1 MARSIAPSAVPAT
14 PDGARVLRASA
25 LLGCA
30 YYGSIGLFNPFA
42 PLWYKSLG
50 LPVVAIGLLVS
61 MQSWTRL
68 FAPYLWG
75 QVADRSG
82 RRVELIRAA
91 ALACWISACGLLLV
105 SPSGAGASVL
115 GLTLVVFLMYFFNA
129 CVTPLNE
136 ALIAH
141 ELAASGGMDPKRYG
155 RVRLWGSVGFLATV
169 VGGGWWFDAAGMA
182 VFPWTIVAGLTT
194 LVIAAWR
201 LPRRAAVQ
209 HDAAAP
215 VSIAATLRRPEV
227 GWFFLGMFFTVLAH
241 TAIYAFYSLYLD
253 RLGYGKGQV
262 GALWAVSVAAEI
274 AWFAFQGRWVRQQ
287 HLHHWLIVAALLAA
301 FRLAGTAGL
310 GASLVAMVLLQ
321 CCHAVTFAAQHTAC
335 IGLIGRYFPGRLQ
348 GRGQALYAVLGYGV
362 SGVLGSLGGAWLA
375 ESHGYAACFWAASAF
390 ALVGAVCHWRCA
402 KRDPLQPA

>member
-1 MARSIAPSAVPAT
+1 MTDSART
-14 PDGARVLRASA
+14 LRASA

-68 FAPYLWG
+68 FAPYVWG
-75 QVADRSG
+75 LVADRTG

-91 ALACWISACGLLLV
+91 ALTCWLCALGLLL
-105 SPSGAGASVL
+105 PPTVL

-169 VGGGWWFDAAGMA
+169 VGGGWWFDWAGMA
-182 VFPWTIVAGLTT
+182 VFPVTIAVGLTAI
-194 LVIAAWR
+194 VIAAWR

-209 HDAAAP
+209 HDADQAP
-215 VSIAATLRRPEV
+215 VSIGATLRRPEV

-253 RLGYGKGQV
+253 RLGYSKGQV

-274 AWFAFQGRWVRQQ
+274 GWFAFQGRWVRHR
-287 HLHHWLIVAALLAA
+287 HLHHWLIAAALLASL
-301 FRLAGTAGL
+301 RMAGTAWL
-310 GASLVAMVLLQ
+310 GASLAAMVLLQ
-321 CCHAVTFAAQHTAC
+321 CLHAVTFAAQHTAC

-375 ESHGYAACFWAASAF
+375 ESHGYAACFQAGAAF
-390 ALVGAVCHWRCA
+390 ALLGAWSHWRCA
-402 KRDPLQPA
+402 RRDPLTAA

>member
-1 MARSIAPSAVPAT
+1 
-14 PDGARVLRASA
+14 
-25 LLGCA
+25 
-30 YYGSIGLFNPFA
+30 
-42 PLWYKSLG
+42 
-50 LPVVAIGLLVS
+50 
-61 MQSWTRL
+61 
-68 FAPYLWG
+68 
-75 QVADRSG
+75 
-82 RRVELIRAA
+82 
-91 ALACWISACGLLLV
+91 
-105 SPSGAGASVL
+105 
-115 GLTLVVFLMYFFNA
+115 MYFFNA

-169 VGGGWWFDAAGMA
+169 VGGGWWFDWAGMS
-182 VFPWTIVAGLTT
+182 VFPWTIVVGLSA

-201 LPRRAAVQ
+201 LPKRAAIQ
-209 HDAAAP
+209 HDAAEP
-215 VSIAATLRRPEV
+215 VSIADTLRRPEV

-274 AWFAFQGRWVRQQ
+274 CWFAFQGRWVRQH
-287 HLHHWLIVAALLAA
+287 HLHHWLVAAALLAA
-301 FRLAGTAGL
+301 LRLAGTAWL
-310 GASLVAMVLLQ
+310 GASLAAMVLLQ

-375 ESHGYAACFWAASAF
+375 ESHGYAACFWAASLF
-390 ALVGAVCHWRCA
+390 ALVGAWSHWRCA
-402 KRDPLQPA
+402 RRDPLHAV

>member
-1 MARSIAPSAVPAT
+1 MARSPVPSVLPST

-75 QVADRSG
+75 LVADRSG

-105 SPSGAGASVL
+105 SPGGGGASVL

-155 RVRLWGSVGFLATV
+155 RVRLWGSVGFLVTV

-209 HDAAAP
+209 HDVAERA
-215 VSIAATLRRPEV
+215 SIAETLRQPEV

-274 AWFAFQGRWVRQQ
+274 AWFAFQGRWVRHH
-287 HLHHWLIVAALLAA
+287 HLHHWLIAAALLAA
-301 FRLAGTAGL
+301 VRLAGTAGL
-310 GASLVAMVLLQ
+310 GASLGAMVLLQ

-375 ESHGYAACFWAASAF
+375 ESHGYAACFWAASIC
-390 ALVGAVCHWRCA
+390 ALVGAGCHWRCA
-402 KRDPLQPA
+402 KRDPLRPV